1 MESII
6 ELIKTRKSSR
16 TYNEIQIE
24 SNILQK
30 LNEFI
35 LKINKESKS
44 GARFILSSAND
55 SEKGKSKKLGTY
67 GVIKGANYFIVGISD
82 EEVKNALEFGYL
94 FEKIILFATEL
105 GLQTCWLGGTFK
117 KSDFEKNL
125 SLNKNEFIPIV
136 SPVGYEKD
144 KPRVLETAM
153 RTVIGANK
161 RKPWDELFFEG
172 SSLVPLKESNAEP
185 YKITLE
191 MVRLGPSASNKQ
203 PWRVIKDNKTFHLC
217 LCRTKGYGVASYDV
231 QKNDIGIAKCHFE
244 LSTNELGLKGKWT
257 KIDSFSPPFD
267 WEYICSWVDE
277 T

>member
-16 TYNEIQIE
+16 TYNEIEIE

-55 SEKGKSKKLGTY
+55 VEKGKSKKLGTY

-117 KSDFEKNL
+117 KSDFEKNF

-172 SSLVPLKESNAEP
+172 SSLAPLKESNAEP
-185 YKITLE
+185 YKIPLE

-244 LSTNELGLKGKWT
+244 LSANELGLKGKWT
-257 KIDSFSPPFD
+257 KIESFSAPFD